1 MLNLLAKDF
10 KLLFGKEKSIARRI
24 ATILVT
30 LIFIACFI
38 AIEVFLFTTILNKI
52 SSYRNINTN
61 NYCKYFSSKKIIL

>member
-52 SSYRNINTN
+52 S
-61 NYCKYFSSKKIIL
+61 KYDQAPIAI

>member
-52 SSYRNINTN
+52 S
-61 NYCKYFSSKKIIL
+61 KYD